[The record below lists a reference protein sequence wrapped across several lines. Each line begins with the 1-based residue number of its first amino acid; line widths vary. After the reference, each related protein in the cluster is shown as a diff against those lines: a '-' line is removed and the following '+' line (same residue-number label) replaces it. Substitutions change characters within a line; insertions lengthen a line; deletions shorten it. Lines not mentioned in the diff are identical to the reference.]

1 MRVLLVED
9 SKKLTTY
16 ISKALRKSGYA
27 VDITTDGEEG
37 LYMAENISY
46 DVMIL
51 DIMLPKLDG
60 LSILKTLRD
69 RGSELHILLLTA
81 KDTIEDRV
89 NGLQKGADDYL
100 VKPFAMDE
108 LIARVQALARRSC
121 DTKNPVIKIDSLEID
136 TAGRTVSR
144 SGRQIDL
151 PPREYMLLEYLAL
164 NRNRVVART
173 EIEEHIYNDQVDL
186 MSNAVNSA
194 ISSIRKSLAVPGE
207 PAVIETRRGLGYII
221 KT

>member
-16 ISKALRKSGYA
+16 ISKALRKAGYV
-27 VDITTDGEEG
+27 VDITSDGEEG
-37 LYMAENISY
+37 LYLAENINY
-46 DVMIL
+46 DVLVL

-60 LSILKTLRD
+60 LSILKKLRD
-69 RGSELHILLLTA
+69 DGSTLHILLLTA
-81 KDTIEDRV
+81 KDTVEDRV
-89 NGLQKGADDYL
+89 NGLRRGADDYL
-100 VKPFAMDE
+100 VKPFAMEE
-108 LIARVQALARRSC
+108 LIARVQVLSRRSC
-121 DTKNPVIKIDSLEID
+121 DTKNPVIRINNLEID

-144 SGRQIDL
+144 SGKNIDL
-151 PPREYMLLEYLAL
+151 PPREYMLLKYLAL

-194 ISSIRKSLAVPGE
+194 ISSIRKRLSLDGE

-221 KT
+221 KG